1 MSGSTIDAPER
12 RWPGSRF
19 AAVAVPIALVV
30 VAALLRLPNLAT
42 RGTWDSDQGHD
53 MLVLRSLVTDGVVP
67 LLGPPTS
74 IGDVH
79 HGAWYYY
86 LLSPAAFMTGG
97 DSPVAVV
104 AEIALAGIAAVLV
117 TWWLARSIGGSVA
130 GLVAGLLMAVSISA
144 VDESTFIWNPN
155 LIALSSAIA
164 LAGAW
169 RAWSSGQP
177 RWWLVAGIG
186 TAITMQCHVL
196 GVALLPIIA
205 ALFVADVRAGG
216 RAGLRSGSETSGSGA
231 ETSGSGSE
239 TSGSGAETSGSGSET
254 SGSETSGSGA
264 PGSGVGES
272 RAEATRRVW
281 LFGLAGLAIVVLS
294 FLPLAIHEFTTDF
307 SEVVAALDYIRA
319 GGDPAASGPLVRF
332 VVIATRVA
340 SWPLT
345 GLITDGPLAAVLATL
360 LVVVATV
367 GGIVLGSKPE
377 RVASRWL
384 GLGIVWTAFAL
395 TFLSPSL
402 ATVVPGLPNDHYHA
416 FADPM
421 VFTLIGIGA
430 SVLWRGHAGGSG
442 LAADDAV
449 VADGAV
455 EAGGTAVALADDAAA
470 VVADGVAGTE
480 PAKGGPRETGRVI
493 GRGIVVVVVGAILA
507 WNLAQ
512 QPPAVNPDGGFP
524 AAAEAADRI
533 LAAAEGDVV
542 TLRSLPDF
550 KSTEA
555 YGYPLIRAGAVVR
568 VDTGSGAIETP
579 TGPLVVICDSLFQT
593 AIGAACEG
601 PAEAVVAPAGRFG
614 EPVLRFVA
622 APGRFI
628 SVYAPD
634 R

>member
-1 MSGSTIDAPER
+1 VSGSTVETTERVWPDA
-12 RWPGSRF
+12 RF
-19 AAVAVPIALVV
+19 VAGAVPIALVV

-97 DSPVAVV
+97 DSPLAVV

-117 TWWLARSIGGSVA
+117 TWWLARSIGGNVA

-144 VDESTFIWNPN
+144 VDESTFVWNPN

-169 RAWSSGQP
+169 RAWSSRQP

-196 GVALLPIIA
+196 GVTLLPIIA
-205 ALFVADVRAGG
+205 ALFVADVRASG
-216 RAGLRSGSETSGSGA
+216 RTGAAGSRSGAAGSESET
-231 ETSGSGSE
+231 
-239 TSGSGAETSGSGSET
+239 
-254 SGSETSGSGA
+254 
-264 PGSGVGES
+264 P
-272 RAEATRRVW
+272 RRVW
-281 LFGLAGLAIVVLS
+281 LYGLAGLAIVVLS

-307 SEVVAALDYIRA
+307 SEVAAALDYIRA
-319 GGDPAASGPLVRF
+319 GGDATASGPLVRL

-340 SWPLT
+340 SWPLI
-345 GLITDGPLAAVLATL
+345 GLITDGPLAAVLATA
-360 LVVVATV
+360 LVVVATIAGV
-367 GGIVLGSKPE
+367 VLGSKSE

-430 SVLWRGHAGGSG
+430 SILWRGRAEGSDTDR
-442 LAADDAV
+442 L
-449 VADGAV
+449 
-455 EAGGTAVALADDAAA
+455 
-470 VVADGVAGTE
+470 
-480 PAKGGPRETGRVI
+480 I
-493 GRGIVVVVVGAILA
+493 GRGIAVVFLGAILA

-512 QPPAVNPDGGFP
+512 QPPAINPDGGFP
-524 AAAEAADRI
+524 AAAEAADRV

-542 TLRSLPDF
+542 TLRSIPDF

-555 YGYPLIRAGAVVR
+555 YGYPLVRAGAVVR
-568 VDTGSGAIETP
+568 VDTGSGAVEAP
-579 TGPLVVICDSLFQT
+579 AGSLVVICDSLFRT

-601 PAEAVVAPAGRFG
+601 PAEAVVAPATRFG
-614 EPVLRFVA
+614 EPVLRFEA